1 MLSNLSRCA
10 KRSFVTNSW
19 FGKKCWPRTPRIFH
33 ALFFRTFTHLIDA
46 SEDWPPYPLNLNPL
60 KKPANHPDTIP
71 TLFIRNYF
79 GIYNGLEIIGSFQ
92 AKSENWKVHK
102 NQKSSDTSL
111 SLVYWNQHLSAN
123 PDPKPIFLRGTL
135 EHPRTEKSKCWDYFT
150 SSLFLLTIE
159 CFWETAI
166 FPVVGCCQG
175 RWTAGPV
182 WWI

>member
-19 FGKKCWPRTPRIFH
+19 FWKECWPRTPRIFQ
-33 ALFFRTFTHLIDA
+33 ALFFKTFTHLIDA
-46 SEDWPPYPLNLNPL
+46 NQDWPPYPLNLNSPQ
-60 KKPANHPDTIP
+60 KPANHPDTVP

-92 AKSENWKVHK
+92 AKSGASEIKWYFIVHK
-102 NQKSSDTSL
+102 L
-111 SLVYWNQHLSAN
+111 LVYWHLSFSQ
-123 PDPKPIFLRGTL
+123 PGPGPIFLRGTL
-135 EHPRTEKSKCWDYFT
+135 EHPRTLKSNCWDYFT